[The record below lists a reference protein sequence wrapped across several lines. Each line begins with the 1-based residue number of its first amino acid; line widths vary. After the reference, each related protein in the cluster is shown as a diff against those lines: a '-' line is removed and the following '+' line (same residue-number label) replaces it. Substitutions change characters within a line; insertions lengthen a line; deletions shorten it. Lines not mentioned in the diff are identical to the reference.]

1 MADDARVRAENVA
14 RTSYGRLLALL
25 AARTHDLASAEDAL
39 ADAFERAL
47 TRWPVDGV
55 PDDPDAWLLTVARNR
70 QRDRWKSA
78 AERTAV
84 PLDEAVHDVAA
95 PGPGTD
101 RRLELL
107 LVCAHPDLAGASVPL
122 MLNTVLG
129 FTAERIGAAFLVP
142 TATMAARLTRAKK
155 RIAREK
161 IPFAVPETGAGLDGR
176 LGPVLEAVY
185 GSYSIEW
192 PTPPRERHALL
203 LGLAGTIAEAA
214 PTVAEAHGLAAL
226 MYLSSARLPARVDED
241 GRYVPLPQQD
251 PGRWDRDL
259 IAAGHRHLRAAHAL
273 GTVGRFQLEAA
284 IGAVHCARRPGEPP
298 DWAHLRRLYEAL
310 AGLSPTRGALV
321 ARAAVIA
328 ETDGARAG
336 LDALGSVDGVD
347 RLQSAWAL
355 RAALLDR
362 VGDPASGEAY
372 AKAVSLTTDP
382 AEREYLRSRA
392 HRIGRP
398 GPDSALR

>member
-1 MADDARVRAENVA
+1 MTVDAEVRAELAA

-25 AARTHDLASAEDAL
+25 AARSHDLAAAEDAL

-70 QRDRWKSA
+70 QRDRWRSA
-78 AERTAV
+78 AERRSV
-84 PLDEAVHDVAA
+84 PFDEAAHDAA
-95 PGPGTD
+95 AEGELPD

-129 FTAERIGAAFLVP
+129 FTAARIGAAFLIP

-161 IPFAVPETGAGLDGR
+161 IPFALPGAGDLAAR
-176 LGPVLEAVY
+176 LAPVLEAVY

-203 LGLAGTIAEAA
+203 LGLAGTVAEAA
-214 PTVAEAHGLAAL
+214 PAVAEAHGLAAL

-241 GRYVPLPQQD
+241 GRYIPLPQQD
-251 PGRWDRDL
+251 PRRWDGNF

-284 IGAVHCARRPGEPP
+284 IGAVHCARRPGAAP
-298 DWAHLRRLYEAL
+298 DWAHLRSLYDALVAL
-310 AGLSPTRGALV
+310 APTRGAAV
-321 ARAAVIA
+321 ARAAVVA

-336 LDALGSVDGVD
+336 LEALEAVHGVE

-355 RAALLDR
+355 RASLLER
-362 VGDPASGEAY
+362 LRDPAAAAAY
-372 AKAVSLTTDP
+372 AKAISLTTDP
-382 AEREYLRSRA
+382 AEREHLQRRA
-392 HRIGRP
+392 RGTGR
-398 GPDSALR
+398 

>member
-1 MADDARVRAENVA
+1 METDARVRAETAA

-25 AARTHDLASAEDAL
+25 AARTHDLAAAEDAL

-47 TRWPVDGV
+47 ARWPADGV

-78 AERTAV
+78 AERTSV
-84 PLDEAVHDVAA
+84 PFDEAEHDLPEVDGAA
-95 PGPGTD
+95 D

-107 LVCAHPDLAGASVPL
+107 LVCAHPDLAGAAVPL

-129 FTAERIGAAFLVP
+129 FTAEQIGAAFLIP

-155 RIAREK
+155 RIARER
-161 IPFAVPETGAGLDGR
+161 IPFVVPDPAELPDR

-203 LGLAGTIAEAA
+203 LGLAGTIVEAA
-214 PTVAEAHGLAAL
+214 PSVAEAHGLGAL
-226 MYLSSARLPARVDED
+226 LYLSSARLRARVDED
-241 GRYVPLPQQD
+241 GRYVPLAQQD
-251 PGRWDRDL
+251 PGRWDPDL
-259 IAAGHRHLRAAHAL
+259 IAAGHRHLRSAHAL

-284 IGAVHCARRPGEPP
+284 IGAVHCARRAGEEP
-298 DWAHLRRLYEAL
+298 DWGHLRRLYDAL
-310 AGLSPTRGALV
+310 LVLAPTRGAAV
-321 ARAAVIA
+321 ARAAVVA
-328 ETDGARAG
+328 ETDGPRAG
-336 LDALGSVDGVD
+336 LDALGTVDDVD
-347 RLQSAWAL
+347 RLQAAWAL

-362 VGDPASGEAY
+362 LDDPSAAAAY

-382 AEREYLRSRA
+382 AEREYLIRRSRRGA
-392 HRIGRP
+392 R
-398 GPDSALR
+398 